1 MTYAVSQD
9 DKNLGM
15 LAHLM
20 GFLGFVV
27 PFGSFV
33 GPLAL
38 YLVKRDQSPFVAD
51 HARESLNFQIT
62 VFGAMVLCFPLCLI
76 LIGIPLV
83 IALIVFEIV
92 QVIKATIAA
101 SEGRSH
107 DYPFCLRL
115 V

>member
-9 DKNLGM
+9 DKNLGL
-15 LAHLM
+15 LAHLL

-27 PFGSFV
+27 PLGSIL
-33 GPLAL
+33 GPLVL
-38 YLVKRDQSPFVAD
+38 HLVKRDQSPFVAD

-62 VFGAMVLCFPLCLI
+62 LLIAKLVCVPLCFI
-76 LIGIPLV
+76 LIGFVFLFV
-83 IALIVFEIV
+83 LLVFEVV

-101 SEGRSH
+101 SEGRSY

>member
-1 MTYAVSQD
+1 
-9 DKNLGM
+9 M
-15 LAHLM
+15 LAHLL

-27 PFGSFV
+27 PFGSIL
-33 GPLAL
+33 GPLVL

-51 HARESLNFQIT
+51 HARESLNFQLT
-62 VFGAMVLCFPLCLI
+62 TFGAMLLCVPLCLI
-76 LIGIPLV
+76 LIGIPIVL
-83 IALIVFEIV
+83 ALILFEVV

-101 SEGRSH
+101 SDGRAY

>member
-15 LAHLM
+15 LAHLL

-27 PFGSFV
+27 PFGSIL

-38 YLVKRDQSPFVAD
+38 YLVKRDQSPFVSD
-51 HARESLNFQIT
+51 HARESLNFQLT
-62 VFGAMVLCFPLCLI
+62 TFGAMLLCFPLCLI

-83 IALIVFEIV
+83 LALIVFEIV

-101 SEGRSH
+101 SEGRSY